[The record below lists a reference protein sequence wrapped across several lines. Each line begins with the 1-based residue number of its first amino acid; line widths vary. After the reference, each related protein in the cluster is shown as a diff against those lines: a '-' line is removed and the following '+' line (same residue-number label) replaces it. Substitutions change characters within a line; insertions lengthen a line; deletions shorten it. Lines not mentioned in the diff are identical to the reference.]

1 MLIES
6 FFQAQRD
13 GKEDISTHVAK
24 LQKLYVDL
32 NVELAKHNENTLSE
46 RLLTGRNLSTIGK
59 EYENFKDVWDTVP
72 SSTQTVNLLIEEL
85 CAIELRADKFA
96 SAEATA
102 LVTRINDKKKS
113 NSMGVKSSKSM
124 KRGADRAK
132 QKFPCNKCKQLGHW
146 AAECP
151 QKQQHAGDRG
161 GKSVA
166 KKKAHVFPVYA
177 MVASRASIVN
187 ADSCC
192 CDSGATRHITP
203 NKHHFVSYTKLP
215 YLLRSQHH

>member
-1 MLIES
+1 M
-6 FFQAQRD
+6 
-13 GKEDISTHVAK
+13 STHVAK

-32 NVELAKHNENTLSE
+32 NDELVKHHENTLSE
-46 RLLTGRNLSTIGK
+46 RMLTGRILSTLGK
-59 EYENFKDVWDTVP
+59 EYNFKDVWDTNP
-72 SSTQTVNLLIEEL
+72 TSTQTVNLLVEKL

-102 LVTRINDKKKS
+102 LVTRENDKKS
-113 NSMGVKSSKSM
+113 NSMKVKSSKC
-124 KRGADRAK
+124 KKIGPDGAK

-146 AAECP
+146 AADCP